1 MKRDYNGEN
10 VIEVCTFL
18 SFLKTFQSPK
28 QVFPPNESG
37 SGSVLREVN
46 ANPIAIVPPSPKQ
59 HNTRRLSVADVDGS
73 GIADTGD
80 NRGLIRELDLK
91 TLIELFPQPRGR
103 KGGRRFSIGSH
114 TDHDMHR
121 RGSFCDKSILSQG
134 HLFESNEHGVGF
146 ACKKGLKPVS
156 PNQDSFLVLRIE
168 GQLSMYGVFDGHG
181 RLGHDV
187 SNFVKDILPKLIV
200 QEEAFKQNDMRTA
213 LLNGFKKT
221 QELLEIETNEKRLD
235 ASASG
240 TTCTI
245 AIHKNDRLW
254 VANVGDSR
262 CVIADSTMKVKQATR
277 DHKPELPDEM
287 ERITR
292 EGGVVIKPPMDIN
305 HRVYVRG
312 FRFPGLA
319 MSRALGDLIGYH
331 RAGISATPEVQE
343 FSLSGDEHLIVCSD
357 GVWEFLSSQDAVDL
371 IANEISDKD
380 VHRQMEAAEKLCKVS
395 WDKWIEEENG
405 AVVDDIT
412 AIVAKLS
419 KDWDIEAAGPGLS
432 TRMNSSVAS
441 SPGSEDVGIMTRS
454 RRQSKARKDKTD

>member
-1 MKRDYNGEN
+1 M
-10 VIEVCTFL
+10 
-18 SFLKTFQSPK
+18 
-28 QVFPPNESG
+28 
-37 SGSVLREVN
+37 LREVN
-46 ANPIAIVPPSPKQ
+46 VDTNAAVSSSPKIQ
-59 HNTRRLSVADVDGS
+59 NRRRLSVAEVDGS
-73 GIADTGD
+73 GISDSGD

-103 KGGRRFSIGSH
+103 KEGRRFSIGSH

-121 RGSFCDKSILSQG
+121 RGSFCDKSIMSHG
-134 HLFESNEHGVGF
+134 HPFESNEHGVGF

-200 QEEAFKQNDMRTA
+200 QEEAFKKEDMRTA
-213 LLNGFKKT
+213 LMNGFRKT
-221 QELLEIETNEKRLD
+221 QELIEIETNEKRLD

-254 VANVGDSR
+254 VASVGDSR
-262 CVIADSTMKVKQATR
+262 CILADSDLRAIDATR
-277 DHKPELPDEM
+277 DHKPEMPDEM
-287 ERITR
+287 ERILK

-331 RAGISATPEVQE
+331 RAGISATPEVRE
-343 FSLSGDEHLIVCSD
+343 FSLSGDEHLILCSD
-357 GVWEFLSSQDAVDL
+357 GVWEFLSSQDAVNLVSEELGDS
-371 IANEISDKD
+371 E
-380 VHRQMEAAEKLCKVS
+380 VQRQMEAAEKLCRVS
-395 WDKWIEEENG
+395 WDKWIQEENG

-412 AIVAKLS
+412 AIVAKLTR
-419 KDWDIEAAGPGLS
+419 DWDVTRPTSSVTTSPGLDE
-432 TRMNSSVAS
+432 
-441 SPGSEDVGIMTRS
+441 EDKGGVMTRS
-454 RRQSKARKDKTD
+454 RRQSRARKDKLE